1 DGLLLREGAG
11 ARSQRAPRGLLLPGP
26 QAALARDRDPD
37 ARRRGRGRLPR
48 ARRADAE
55 PDPRPRDAHHR
66 RARARGAARPVRTH
80 AAGPGED
87 PRGLHPGPDRD
98 LPRARAVSR
107 GPAQAPAHRHRGP
120 QGAGVAR
127 LMAITLRA
135 PRGLSRL
142 APALRRLVR
151 SALAAEARRPGE
163 IGIVLTRDT
172 ELRALNRSWRG
183 IDRATDVLSF
193 GYDGGRRSP
202 ATVIVSG
209 DLVISLDRVIAQARR
224 YRVSRGEEL
233 ARLAV
238 HGALHLAG
246 LDHQLAAARRD
257 MRRREDRALR
267 AAA

>member
-1 DGLLLREGAG
+1 
-11 ARSQRAPRGLLLPGP
+11 
-26 QAALARDRDPD
+26 
-37 ARRRGRGRLPR
+37 
-48 ARRADAE
+48 
-55 PDPRPRDAHHR
+55 
-66 RARARGAARPVRTH
+66 
-80 AAGPGED
+80 
-87 PRGLHPGPDRD
+87 
-98 LPRARAVSR
+98 
-107 GPAQAPAHRHRGP
+107 
-120 QGAGVAR
+120 
-127 LMAITLRA
+127 MAITLRA

-163 IGIVLTRDT
+163 IGIVLTQDAQ
-172 ELRALNRSWRG
+172 LRALNRSWRG

-193 GYDGGRRSP
+193 GYDGDRRSSAP
-202 ATVIVSG
+202 VIVSG

-238 HGALHLAG
+238 HGTLHLAG

-267 AAA
+267 AAAAAVRALRRMLAAEPGA